1 MWSSDLHGADKIGYL
16 SSGEVARCDATSN
29 GMLHVG
35 VLYSTGSLASL
46 VEPVDIE
53 TLGTQVFH
61 LISSLHRAGVVG
73 DIVRVLGRVFLARN
87 ITE

>member
-1 MWSSDLHGADKIGYL
+1 
-16 SSGEVARCDATSN
+16 
-29 GMLHVG
+29 MLHVG

-61 LISSLHRAGVVG
+61 RISALHRAGVVG
-73 DIVRVLGRVFLARN
+73 DIVRVLGRVVRARN